1 MTNEIICIYC
11 NSSKINK
18 VGKRINKLKTI
29 QRYKCKI
36 CKKIFTK
43 STKNQIKN
51 KSYPEGIILN
61 SISYC
66 NLGYTQKEVSK
77 LIAKKFKINIPQKTI
92 SNWINEFKEVCP
104 YSRLR
109 NEAKQQFQPENIID
123 QYEFLHSN
131 LKYKYQIHNFKLNH
145 LTNNNEK
152 LERLKQYL
160 EKIPTKGFPHHIF
173 KSNPE
178 IKEKSDRASQ
188 ANFKTLNINPLS
200 KQNLA
205 NKLAQL
211 ALNLAKTNK
220 DRHQSIQDFILV
232 NDSTTIAAEIPI
244 YLTHDDLLYFNAHG
258 FNLNPNDF
266 STPITGHIDILQIRN
281 NLIHILDYKPE
292 AEKENPVHQ
301 LTIYALA
308 LASKTKLPL
317 TLFKC
322 AWFDENNYYEFYP
335 LHVVYKRNK

>member
-1 MTNEIICIYC
+1 MANEIICIYC

-36 CKKIFTK
+36 CKKTFTQ

-51 KSYPEGIILN
+51 RSYPEGIILN
-61 SISYC
+61 SISFY
-66 NLGYTQKEVSK
+66 NLGYSQSEITKLLSK
-77 LIAKKFKINIPQKTI
+77 KHKIKVPQKTI
-92 SNWINEFKEVCP
+92 SNWINEFKTIIP
-104 YSRLR
+104 FNRLR
-109 NEAKQQFQPENIID
+109 SEAKQQFSPDNIIES
-123 QYEFLHSN
+123 YEFLHNN
-131 LKYKYQIHNFKLNH
+131 LNYKYQIHNFKLNY
-145 LTNNNEK
+145 LTSNNEK
-152 LERLKQYL
+152 FQRIKNYL
-160 EKIPTKGFPHHIF
+160 EKIPSRDFPHHIF
-173 KSNPE
+173 RPNPE
-178 IKEKSDRASQ
+178 VENKSDRASQ
-188 ANFKTLNINPLS
+188 SSFKTLNIQPLN

-220 DRHQSIQDFILV
+220 ERHQSIQDFFIA

-244 YLTHDDLLYFNAHG
+244 YLTHDDLLYFSSRN
-258 FNLNPNDF
+258 FNINPKDF
-266 STPITGHIDILQIRN
+266 KTPITGHIDILQIRN
-281 NLIHILDYKPE
+281 SLIHILDYKPE
-292 AEKENPVHQ
+292 ANKQQPIEQ

-322 AWFDENNYYEFYP
+322 AWFDENNYFEFFP